1 MSGILKRRTELTQL
15 LLKMLIYCGILLI
28 LIILFA
34 LSKLLSA
41 KKIKLK
47 GAHVL
52 ITGGSSG
59 IGKALAIEAVKNGAN
74 VTIMARNEKKL
85 EDAKEEIESHIKDKD
100 AQKVF
105 STSVDITKSAEM
117 VKEAV
122 KKAENNLGPVTIL
135 INNAGSAVAGNFEDT
150 SSEQFQ
156 RMMDLNFLG
165 GVNVTKAALKGMK
178 DNNAG
183 RIVFISSQAG
193 QVGVFGYTA
202 YSASKFALRGFAE
215 SLQMEVKPYNIYVTM
230 AFPPDTDTPGLAEE
244 NKSKPR
250 ETLLISD
257 TVGLFSPSD
266 VAKSVF
272 KDAVN
277 GKFLSYVG
285 MDGWLL
291 CNLSSGMS
299 PATSIL
305 DLLQQIFTMGLFRF
319 VCQFYLLHF
328 DRIIKKCKEE
338 KDAKPK
344 TS

>member
-1 MSGILKRRTELTQL
+1 
-15 LLKMLIYCGILLI
+15 MLIYCALILCIVVFFVLSILL
-28 LIILFA
+28 
-34 LSKLLSA
+34 SP
-41 KKIKLK
+41 KKIDLQ
-47 GAHVL
+47 GSHVL

-59 IGKALAIEAVKNGAN
+59 IGKALAIEAVKRGAN
-74 VTIMARNEKKL
+74 VAIIARNEKKL
-85 EDAKEEIESHIKDKD
+85 ADAKQEIESYIKDKNK
-100 AQKVF
+100 QRVF
-105 STSVDITKSAEM
+105 STSVDITKNAEL

-122 KKAENNLGPVTIL
+122 NKAEVELGPVTIL
-135 INNAGSAVAGNFEDT
+135 INNAGSAVAGNFEET
-150 SSEQFQ
+150 SFEQFQ
-156 RMMDLNFLG
+156 RMMEFNFLG
-165 GVNVTKAALKGMK
+165 GVNVTKAAIKRMK
-178 DNNAG
+178 ENNKG

-215 SLQMEVKPYNIYVTM
+215 SLQMEVKPFNIYVTM

-244 NKSKPR
+244 NKSKPK

-266 VAKSVF
+266 VAKSVLR
-272 KDAVN
+272 DTVN

-299 PATSIL
+299 PATSIT

-319 VCQFYLLHF
+319 ICQFYLFHF

-338 KDAKPK
+338 KDTKLK
-344 TS
+344 LS

>member
-1 MSGILKRRTELTQL
+1 MFLYVIF
-15 LLKMLIYCGILLI
+15 IVIFILLA
-28 LIILFA
+28 LLYLVFKIISPKCVELQG
-34 LSKLLSA
+34 S
-41 KKIKLK
+41 
-47 GAHVL
+47 HVL

-59 IGKALAIEAVKNGAN
+59 IGKALAIEAVKQGAN
-74 VTIMARNEKKL
+74 VTIIARNEKKL
-85 EDAKEEIESHIKDKD
+85 EDAKKEIESHIKDR
-100 AQKVF
+100 AIQRVF
-105 STSVDITKSAEM
+105 TTSVDITKDADI

-122 KKAENNLGPVTIL
+122 NKAEKELGPITIL
-135 INNAGSAVAGNFEDT
+135 INNAGSAVAGRFEET
-150 SSEQFQ
+150 SSQQFQ
-156 RMMDLNFLG
+156 RMIELNFLG
-165 GVNVTKAALKGMK
+165 SVNVTKAAIKGMK
-178 DNNAG
+178 ENNGG

-250 ETLLISD
+250 ETILISD

-272 KDAVN
+272 TDAMN

-291 CNLSSGMS
+291 CTLSSGMS
-299 PATSIL
+299 PATSVV
-305 DLLQQIFTMGLFRF
+305 DLLQQIFTMGICRF
-319 VCQFYLLHF
+319 VCQFYLFHF
-328 DRIIKKCKEE
+328 DRIIGKCKRE
-338 KDAKPK
+338 KDSKMK
-344 TS
+344 SS